1 MARAKECFT
10 LGETDNE
17 HSKVRLSQLPDS
29 SKLAQLWKCCQ
40 ENKGKATV
48 ESWLEGIEVTPPNG
62 GQPLSAYQ
70 VIDDLT
76 FGEFRSWLSS
86 SELDN
91 AESVRK
97 SLVKWVAGSTLR
109 KSQSNEMFDQ
119 HLSDAV
125 HFYEAILGQ
134 LDDNHPHR
142 QKIREYL
149 KENSLKYP
157 WEDRRE

>member
-1 MARAKECFT
+1 M
-10 LGETDNE
+10 
-17 HSKVRLSQLPDS
+17 
-29 SKLAQLWKCCQ
+29 AQLWKCCQ

-149 KENSLKYP
+149 KENSLNILGKIDANNWFERCEKEKP
-157 WEDRRE
+157 EIRIPVRA